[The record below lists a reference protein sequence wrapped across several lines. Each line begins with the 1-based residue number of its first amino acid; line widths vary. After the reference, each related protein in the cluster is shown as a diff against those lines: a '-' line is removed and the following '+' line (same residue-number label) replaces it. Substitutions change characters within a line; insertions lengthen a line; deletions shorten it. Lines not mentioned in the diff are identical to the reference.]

1 MMMIYHVLITY
12 IYVYTYWDPFVN
24 RKSYIVNYILYVKFL
39 STLNIIDQFSQPI
52 KYSEFVLND
61 HDHEYIFIS
70 KYNSQKIRET
80 K

>member
-1 MMMIYHVLITY
+1 MMYHVL
-12 IYVYTYWDPFVN
+12 YTYCDPLFVN
-24 RKSYIVNYILYVKFL
+24 RKLYVVCK
-39 STLNIIDQFSQPI
+39 IILKYIYYTINQFSQPI

-70 KYNSQKIRET
+70 KYDSQKIRET